1 MKTTVLIPAYN
12 EEKTIAKVVSDFRK
26 ELPNSRVIVYNN
38 NSDDNTEEYAKAA
51 GAEVRFCKKKGKGNV
66 VQKMFDEIDSD
77 IYIMADADD
86 TYPTEEV
93 EKLIKPV
100 VEGEADMVVGSRME
114 KAQKGALTGL
124 HKFGNKV
131 IRKAVNFCFRSNI
144 RDMLSGYRVMNRDL
158 VKELVLVWSFLL
170 LHEKVRKTKVFFFI
184 TLVVGAFLVTAGGTG
199 EVFSTLLAGDILI
212 AISMLLYAHN
222 YLVSS
227 RLMEKS
233 NPFKLYL
240 GFSLFSLPVF
250 IILSLVM
257 LPLSS
262 FFISTDNLIL
272 MLFYVLF
279 WNVIGFPLWL
289 ISLKHMRPWA
299 LSAAIMIQTVAG
311 AIFSFIWLGQTL
323 SLIQIVG
330 GIVILISVYF
340 ISLKG

>member
-1 MKTTVLIPAYN
+1 MTNNKAFLGIIAGIFIGFSLVIMSQVTKTVHPFVFTAVTAAISIPFLIILSFFFKGDGLRAIMN
-12 EEKTIAKVVSDFRK
+12 NKKRDFWFAFFERFVIASGILLTFGFSMTSAIRGVF
-26 ELPNSRVIVYNN
+26 IVQL
-38 NSDDNTEEYAKAA
+38 EP
-51 GAEVRFCKKKGKGNV
+51 
-66 VQKMFDEIDSD
+66 M
-77 IYIMADADD
+77 
-86 TYPTEEV
+86 
-93 EKLIKPV
+93 
-100 VEGEADMVVGSRME
+100 
-114 KAQKGALTGL
+114 
-124 HKFGNKV
+124 
-131 IRKAVNFCFRSNI
+131 
-144 RDMLSGYRVMNRDL
+144 
-158 VKELVLVWSFLL
+158 LVLVWSFLL

-184 TLVVGAFLVTAGGTG
+184 TLVMGAFLVTTGGTG

-233 NPFKLYL
+233 NPFKLYS

-250 IILSLVM
+250 IILSLVI

-299 LSAAIMIQTVAG
+299 LSAAIMVQTIAG
-311 AIFSFIWLGQTL
+311 AILSFVWLGQTL